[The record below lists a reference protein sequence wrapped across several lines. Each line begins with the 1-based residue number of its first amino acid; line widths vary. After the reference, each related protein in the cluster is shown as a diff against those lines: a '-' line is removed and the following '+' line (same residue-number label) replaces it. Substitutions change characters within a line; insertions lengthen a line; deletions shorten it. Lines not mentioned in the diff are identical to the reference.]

1 MSNAGLVIVG
11 ASGHGRAAYQIAAAM
26 GRTVLGFVDAGRNV
40 GDAVFDAAV
49 LAREP
54 EECAQLCDGSADWF
68 VAIGGNAV
76 RREMFGRIGALTD
89 RAPVNLIHPSAILA
103 PGTVL
108 GSGIFVGPGA
118 IVNIASTLGDG
129 VILNT
134 GASLDHDGVLEDFAQ
149 VCPGC
154 ALSGAT
160 RVGAGGFLGTGAS
173 TIPCMNIGAD
183 SVVGAGAVVIRDVPD
198 GATVVGVPARPI

>member
-11 ASGHGRAAYQIAAAM
+11 ASGHGRVAYQIATAM
-26 GRTVLGFVDAGRNV
+26 GRTVLGFVDAGKDA
-40 GDAVFDAAV
+40 GDAVFDVAV
-49 LAREP
+49 LACEP

-68 VAIGGNAV
+68 VAIGSNRV
-76 RREMFGRIGALTD
+76 RREMFGRIGAQTQ
-89 RAPVNLIHPSAILA
+89 RAAVNLIHPSAIMA
-103 PGTVL
+103 PGTVM

-118 IVNIASTLGDG
+118 IVNIASSLGDG

-160 RVGAGGFLGTGAS
+160 TVGEGGFLGTGAS
-173 TIPCMNIGAD
+173 TIPCINIGAG
-183 SVVGAGAVVIRDVPD
+183 SVVGAGGVVIRDVPD
-198 GATVVGVPARPI
+198 GVTVVGVPAKPI